1 MRELAMLRV
10 KRIHKDDASIVEI
23 TLDIRVDVPD
33 GIPDQVVRI
42 DSKNAKTLKF
52 DNSGFEEE

>member
-1 MRELAMLRV
+1 MRELVMLRV
-10 KRIHKDDASIVEI
+10 KRIHKEDASIVEI

-42 DSKNAKTLKF
+42 VSENAKTLKF
-52 DNSGFEEE
+52 DNFGFEEE

>member
-1 MRELAMLRV
+1 MRELVMLRV

-42 DSKNAKTLKF
+42 VSKNAKTLKF